1 MEESHVDRS
10 MPIPSSEQI
19 AIINAAK
26 NKKNIQVS
34 AVAGSGKTTT
44 VGMIGKAMP
53 DLNALLLTYNRRLR
67 TETNTKLRKNHI
79 SNIQV
84 STFHS
89 FCYNKYFVSGNTDQ
103 LIHDALDDWEDSDE
117 IKFRYDMIIL
127 DEAQDLTPLYV
138 RLVKMIVKHNK
149 TKPQLVIIGD
159 ERQTIYS
166 FNGADSRFLTHAN
179 KIFKFNNFKW
189 SRLTLSTSYR
199 MSNSMTNFIN
209 KCVLKEDL
217 IVSNGETGI
226 KPRYI
231 FCDAFDMAPMNEL
244 ILHYLV
250 KFGYSYSDI
259 FILAPSIQS
268 DLSPIKMLANNLSTN
283 HNIPVFMPTSDSDKL
298 DTQLSNDKIVFA
310 TFHQVKGLE
319 RKCVLVM
326 GFDNSYYYYYNP
338 DGNKLT
344 CPNELY
350 VGLTRCSERLTIIHH
365 YKKNFINFID
375 HNEIPRYC
383 YTNKISTTDLELDY
397 FNLNEVNMNERIFS
411 PFTDRHGTVLRAI
424 DAIMDLNNY
433 NDSLNKEVKLS
444 VTRLLSHL
452 SYDTIKEALSFVKI
466 RQIKNVAKN
475 TGITSSCFDSDEE
488 SGKYA
493 CEEETIKNDK
503 FVVSYFPTKTIIENV
518 AEIVGTAIPIYYE
531 YIKYGNLPILDAV
544 QEELRSKPRG
554 PMSVYRNIDYHFDR
568 LKSLSVFK
576 SVDIFELVTIYNGL
590 TNNMI
595 HKVNQI
601 KSFAFMPTRDLK
613 KCIKRLDNHIV
624 RGKSNPRFEIHY
636 EKTLSMNIP
645 GYDVPVRRT
654 LHGYVDCIDKQT
666 LWEFKV
672 IRTINDLHLLQLAV
686 YAYLYYAN
694 METGKRFKI
703 LNINDGTKYVI
714 SGHPKNFQSV
724 VHFLFFKKFEKPIV
738 LTDHEFIDLYGYGA
752 R

>member
-1 MEESHVDRS
+1 MEQSSDETILPV
-10 MPIPSSEQI
+10 PSIEQI
-19 AIINAAK
+19 AIIDAIK
-26 NKKNIQVS
+26 DKKNVQVS

-44 VGMIGKAMP
+44 ICMLGKAMP
-53 DLNALLLTYNRRLR
+53 NINALLLTYNRRLR
-67 TETNTKLRKNHI
+67 TETYAKMRKNHI

-84 STFHS
+84 SNFHS

-103 LIHDALDDWEDSDE
+103 LIHDALDDWESCDE

-138 RLVKMIVKHNK
+138 RLVRMIVKHNA
-149 TKPQLVIIGD
+149 TKPQLIIIGD
-159 ERQTIYS
+159 ERQTIYG

-179 KIFKFNNFKW
+179 KIFKFNNYKW
-189 SRLTLSTSYR
+189 TRLTLSTSYR
-199 MSNSMTNFIN
+199 MSNSITNFIN

-217 IVSNGETGI
+217 ITSNGEEGI

-231 FCDAFDMAPMNEL
+231 FCNAFDIAPVNEL

-250 KFGYSYSDI
+250 KFGYSYGDI
-259 FILAPSIQS
+259 FVLAPSIQS
-268 DLSPIKMLANNLSTN
+268 DLSPVKMLANNLSTN
-283 HNIPVFMPTSDSDKL
+283 HDIPVFMPTSDSEKL
-298 DTQLSNDKIVFA
+298 DSKQSNDKMVFA
-310 TFHQVKGLE
+310 TFHQVKGLQ
-319 RKCVLVM
+319 RKCVIVM

-338 DGNKLT
+338 DANKAI
-344 CPNELY
+344 CPNEMY
-350 VGLTRCSERLTIIHH
+350 VGLTRCSERLTVVHH
-365 YKKNFINFID
+365 YKKNFIDFID
-375 HNEIPRYC
+375 QNEIPRYC
-383 YTNKISTTDLELDY
+383 YTNKIATTNLELDY
-397 FNLNEVNMNERIFS
+397 FNLHAVNIDERIFS
-411 PFTDRHGTVLRAI
+411 SFTDLHGNVSRAI
-424 DAIMDLNNY
+424 DTIMYLNNY
-433 NDSLNKEVKLS
+433 NESLNKEVRLT

-466 RQIKNVAKN
+466 RQIKNVVKN
-475 TGITSSCFDSDEE
+475 TGITSTCFDSDEE

-503 FVVSYFPTKTIIENV
+503 FVISYFPTKTIIENV

-531 YIKYGNLPILDAV
+531 YIKYGNLPIFDTV
-544 QEELRSKPRG
+544 QEELRSKPKG
-554 PMSVYRNIDYHFDR
+554 GISVYRNIDYHFER
-568 LKSLSVFK
+568 LKRLSVYK
-576 SVDIFELVTIYNGL
+576 SADIFELVTIYNGL
-590 TNNMI
+590 MNNMI

-601 KSFAFMPTRDLK
+601 KSFAFMSTSDLK

-624 RGKSNPRFEIHY
+624 KGKSNPRFEIYY

-645 GYDVPVRRT
+645 GYDVPVRRI
-654 LHGYVDCIDKQT
+654 LNGYVDCIDKNT

-672 IRTINDLHLLQLAV
+672 VHTINDLHLLQLAV

-724 VHFLFFKKFEKPIV
+724 VHYLFSAKFEKPVI
-738 LTDHEFIDLYGYGA
+738 LTDHEFIDLYGYGSV
-752 R
+752 